1 MLKKELRKV
10 FLNKRLLLSKEEI
23 KLNSHKIFDNLIKN
37 FELRSENI
45 CTFLPID
52 SKKEVDTFQ
61 LFNLKKST
69 FFNLYSTKWNTITN
83 ELTIYSIKSKRDLVI
98 NEFQIP
104 EPKETNVKNEIDD
117 LSIVLIPLLCFDKQG
132 NRVGYGKG
140 VYDKFLV
147 RFNQKKTLFVGLSFF
162 EPIDQII
169 DINEFDIK
177 LHYCITPK
185 TVYKFEK

>member
-83 ELTIYSIKSKRDLVI
+83 ELTIYSIKSKRDLII

-104 EPKETNVKNEIDD
+104 EPKETNDKNEIDD

-140 VYDKFLV
+140 VYDQFLV

-162 EPIDQII
+162 EPIDQIM